1 MSLSDMLASKR
12 LSRAK
17 LLASYAVNKNV
28 LAVMIIRCKIYFVF
42 FYFRGLRKPRKY
54 FYNKNFQ
61 IYGIY
66 TQDFKLL

>member
-1 MSLSDMLASKR
+1 
-12 LSRAK
+12 
-17 LLASYAVNKNV
+17 
-28 LAVMIIRCKIYFVF
+28 MIIHCKIYFVF
-42 FYFRGLRKPRKY
+42 FYFRGLRKPQKY